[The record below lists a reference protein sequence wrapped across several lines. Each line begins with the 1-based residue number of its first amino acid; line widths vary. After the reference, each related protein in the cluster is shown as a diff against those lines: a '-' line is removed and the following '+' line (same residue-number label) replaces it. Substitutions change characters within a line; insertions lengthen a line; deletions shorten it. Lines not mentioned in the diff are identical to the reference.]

1 LDASQHDQLQKSLNA
16 KYGRQL
22 ALEFSL
28 KPELLG
34 GIRVRVG
41 SDVWD
46 GSVKARL
53 ENLRAQ
59 LA

>member
-1 LDASQHDQLQKSLNA
+1 M
-16 KYGRQL
+16 
-22 ALEFSL
+22 

-46 GSVKARL
+46 GTVRGRLQRL
-53 ENLRAQ
+53 EQQ
-59 LA
+59 L